1 MSFLLLSADDESR
14 ISVVFNPLTDT
25 GHWHDTTIC
34 SRVGHQWKKRRP
46 NRPNRP
52 SSSDG
57 INQCRSGM
65 CPVSRSRQNETNEST
80 RTWFHFLLRLRAIGI
95 AIRTGITAVIYFR
108 PSSCVWV
115 QLEDEKRS
123 AKQRR
128 DCTISQAD
136 WMTNRLSIFFSR
148 IIRMKAEGR
157 KEAWREDAS
166 GENYS
171 QKVGVWLGE
180 EKRKN
185 NQKITRRRD
194 FPQFLSVDDDW
205 WCLWVNRSSWT
216 LSNTSTQALFH
227 SLWPTAWLSKSDVW
241 IFEWKTRE
249 N

>member
-1 MSFLLLSADDESR
+1 MKEASTQSTESTIVFRWNKSMPVGNVPGQSAQTKWNKRINKDVIPFSITSSSYWYSHSDGNHGRHLLSSLQLCVGSTRRREEVGQTTTWLHDKPSWLNDQSFIDLFFSDNSDESGR
-14 ISVVFNPLTDT
+14 
-25 GHWHDTTIC
+25 
-34 SRVGHQWKKRRP
+34 K
-46 NRPNRP
+46 
-52 SSSDG
+52 
-57 INQCRSGM
+57 
-65 CPVSRSRQNETNEST
+65 
-80 RTWFHFLLRLRAIGI
+80 
-95 AIRTGITAVIYFR
+95 
-108 PSSCVWV
+108 
-115 QLEDEKRS
+115 
-123 AKQRR
+123 
-128 DCTISQAD
+128 
-136 WMTNRLSIFFSR
+136 
-148 IIRMKAEGR
+148 EGR

-171 QKVGVWLGE
+171 QKVGVCLGE